1 MIILVAVSF
10 PKKRFIVVLTVIE
23 SYFSFLTTIIA
34 CGINHIKTPRQH
46 YIKSAQGTFLVIQWL
61 RVCATNAQ
69 DVGSIPGWETKI
81 PHAVQC
87 GQKIKNVFFKAL
99 KKPEP
104 KYA

>member
-1 MIILVAVSF
+1 MVHILDVLVQKVLVKVTLKQNLGNF
-10 PKKRFIVVLTVIE
+10 LTV
-23 SYFSFLTTIIA
+23 
-34 CGINHIKTPRQH
+34 
-46 YIKSAQGTFLVIQWL
+46 QWL